1 MLYCQGTV
9 AFVIARFRVMPL
21 LRASLLKSEPAGRL
35 RSLDELFALAHA
47 MENEAANRYGELAE
61 DMRRQNKDDLAAVF
75 AQLAAAEREHADSVS
90 RWSQARRGKAPDP
103 ALVRW
108 EAPETFDQETATEV
122 KTSRLMTPYRA
133 LAMAVRNE
141 ERAFAFWSY
150 LAAYSEDPEI
160 KKASETMANEELGHV
175 ATLRKERRRA
185 YHREHAR
192 KSRDGSDGAVQSRMD
207 AQRLELRLAAQLADI
222 ERRLAGPASVRAKEL
237 RDQTMGMAQQAGHF
251 GSFPPALEH
260 RDAQAVAEALTDAYL
275 EGAENSENETRV
287 EALQELAAK
296 AIARLAWLRSLAA
309 G

>member
-1 MLYCQGTV
+1 MLGC
-9 AFVIARFRVMPL
+9 VMPL
-21 LRASLLKSEPAGRL
+21 LRASLLKSEPAGSL

-47 MENEAANRYGELAE
+47 MEAEAANRYGELAE
-61 DMRRQNKDDLAAVF
+61 EMRRQNKPDLAVVF
-75 AQLAAAEREHADSVS
+75 AQLAAAEREHVESVS
-90 RWSQARRGKAPDP
+90 RWSQARRGRLPDP
-103 ALVRW
+103 TLVRW

-185 YHREHAR
+185 YHREHDAR
-192 KSRDGSDGAVQSRMD
+192 GGDGTVQSRVD
-207 AQRLELRLAAQLADI
+207 AQRLELRLAARLADI
-222 ERRLAGPASVRAKEL
+222 ERRLAGPAAVRAKEL
-237 RDQTMGMAQQAGHF
+237 LDQTMGMAQQAGHF
-251 GSFPPALEH
+251 GSFPSALEQ
-260 RDAQAVAEALTDAYL
+260 RDAQAVAETLVDAYL
-275 EGAENSENETRV
+275 EGAENSEDETRV

-296 AIARLAWLRSLAA
+296 AIARLAWLRSLAV